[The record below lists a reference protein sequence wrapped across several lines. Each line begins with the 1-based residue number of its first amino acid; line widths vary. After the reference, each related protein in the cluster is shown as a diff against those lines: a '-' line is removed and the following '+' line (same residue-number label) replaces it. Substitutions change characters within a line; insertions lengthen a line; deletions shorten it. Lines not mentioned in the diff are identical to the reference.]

1 MQIFVKTLTG
11 KTITLEVESSDTIDN
26 VKSKIQD
33 KEGIPPDQQRLIF
46 AGKQLED
53 GRTLSDYNIQK
64 ESTLHLVL
72 RLRGGMQIFVKTL
85 TGKTIT
91 LEVESSDT
99 IDNVKSKIQDKE
111 GIPPD
116 QQRLIFAGKQLE
128 DGRTLSDYN
137 IQKES
142 TLHLVLRLRGG
153 MQIFVKTLTGKTITL
168 EVESSDTIDNVKSKI
183 QDKEGIPPD
192 QQRLIFAGKQ
202 LEDGRTLSD
211 YNIQKESTLHLVLR
225 LRGGM
230 QIFVKTLTGKTIT
243 LEVESS
249 DTIDNVKSKI
259 QDKEG
264 IPPDQQRLI
273 FAGKQ
278 LEDGRTLSDYNIQ
291 KESTLHLVL
300 RLRGGHVTDITPYEG
315 AENGG
320 LEMTSFYFHIK
331 FELYPTENPAAGG
344 DTFAVPNSRDIWLPS
359 NDSSIFDDL
368 PAHPPPHRSAA
379 RNTDLPDR
387 SRRISFGALATLD
400 RRAGLGANSKSGVID
415 CGTPRPPTELGGG
428 EIEGLPGRQL
438 LGRAN
443 SYPLPPSTAALQP
456 QTAIRDW
463 RFGRINI
470 ETLDPGLY
478 KNNNNNMAG
487 EGKAAATAV
496 AGPSAAPDLGPPF
509 SGSGTA
515 TKAEFVELEGKNT
528 EVGWGIVHF
537 YREGDET
544 AGLAST
550 HEVAEETEN
559 MQDCTTLCIPAV
571 PAYMTP
577 GDFLGFLGE
586 RWQND
591 ISHCRMVMTS
601 RMNRY
606 LVLLKFRDSK
616 QAKLW
621 RREYNGKIFN
631 SMGSQS
637 QACHVVFVKSI
648 TFERPSPSRGHEY
661 SLSSSSSAISN
672 SLKPFPPPTPS
683 LVELPT
689 CPVCL
694 ERMDE
699 TNGLMTVPCS
709 HVFHCTCLQ
718 RWKGAGC
725 PVCRFTNPSEERDP
739 SNPYSQPFGGSASN
753 LCSVCDCADDLW
765 ICLICGY
772 LGCGRYKGGHAKDH
786 WKDTAHCFALEL
798 ETQHVW
804 DYAGD
809 MWVHRLIRDKG
820 DGKVVELPG
829 RGNYTANGEG
839 ADEDM
844 VPRAKLETIGLEYTH
859 LLGSQLES
867 QRAYYEGMINKSA
880 NKASKTSAE
889 YEKAIAELSETRQQ
903 QVTLQEEYGVLKR
916 ETLPQL
922 ERDLERERNKAKKGE
937 NLARSLGQSLQEE
950 KRLNEGL
957 MKRIEHL
964 DTDVEAIRKQLEELR
979 AENAEL
985 KEMNRDLTMF
995 ISGQQKLKELE
1006 NEGQIEEGELEGGTM
1021 SVPEAR
1027 KKKANNKKKGKK

>member
-128 DGRTLSDYN
+128 DGRTLADYN

-300 RLRGGHVTDITPYEG
+300 RLRGGHERFNRRLIYQAMPSY
-315 AENGG
+315 
-320 LEMTSFYFHIK
+320 FYHLK
-331 FELYPTENPAAGG
+331 FELYPTPDPVAAASAAKAQ
-344 DTFAVPNSRDIWLPS
+344 DEIWLPS
-359 NDSSIFDDL
+359 PEAGVFDDF
-368 PAHPPPHRSAA
+368 PSHPR
-379 RNTDLPDR
+379 PDR
-387 SRRISFGALATLD
+387 RTTYKVSISIDPQHDSANHATPYTLT
-400 RRAGLGANSKSGVID
+400 GQNSPSWNLGIID
-415 CGTPRPPTELGGG
+415 CGAAARPSVKDSGRKIEIVTE
-428 EIEGLPGRQL
+428 RQWL
-438 LGRAN
+438 ERAN
-443 SYPLPPSTAALQP
+443 SFPPPNSSVAIHP
-456 QTAIRDW
+456 QNAVRDW
-463 RFGRINI
+463 RFGRVSL
-470 ETLDPGLY
+470 ETVDLRTGHA
-478 KNNNNNMAG
+478 MAG
-487 EGKAAATAV
+487 EATRS
-496 AGPSAAPDLGPPF
+496 GPSAAPSLGPTF
-509 SGSGTA
+509 GGAGTA
-515 TKAEFVELEGKNT
+515 TKAEFLPLETKNT
-528 EVGWGIVHF
+528 ELGWGVVHF
-537 YREGDET
+537 YREEDET
-544 AGLAST
+544 SGLIETA
-550 HEVAEETEN
+550 HQETEASGSKDT
-559 MQDCTTLCIPAV
+559 DCTTLCIPAV
-571 PAYMTP
+571 PAYMSP
-577 GDFLGFLGE
+577 GDLMGFVGE
-586 RWQND
+586 KWRGD

-606 LVLLKFRDSK
+606 LVLLKFRNNFRAK
-616 QAKLW
+616 QW
-621 RREYNGKIFN
+621 RREFDGKVFNTVEYNIRNTNTKEIKR
-631 SMGSQS
+631 GSFPLILVGW
-637 QACHVVFVKSI
+637 HVKQPQTVSSSD
-648 TFERPSPSRGHEY
+648 TESRGIANLPY
-661 SLSSSSSAISN
+661 
-672 SLKPFPPPTPS
+672 PS
-683 LVELPT
+683 GP
-689 CPVCL
+689 
-694 ERMDE
+694 
-699 TNGLMTVPCS
+699 
-709 HVFHCTCLQ
+709 H
-718 RWKGAGC
+718 
-725 PVCRFTNPSEERDP
+725 
-739 SNPYSQPFGGSASN
+739 SQPFGSGASN
-753 LCSVCDCADDLW
+753 LCSICDCTDDLW

-772 LGCGRYKGGHAKDH
+772 VGCGRYKGGHAKDH
-786 WKDTAHCFALEL
+786 WKETAHCFALEL

-820 DGKVVELPG
+820 DGKVVELPSRNRSVG
-829 RGNYTANGEG
+829 HLEE
-839 ADEDM
+839 EDV
-844 VPRAKLETIGLEYTH
+844 VPRAKLDSIGLEYTH
-859 LLGSQLES
+859 LVTSQLES
-867 QRAYYEGMINKSA
+867 QRAYYEELISKTVD
-880 NKASKTSAE
+880 KASKASAAAE
-889 YEKAIAELSETRQQ
+889 EAAAQASKAMEKLVVLDEKYTTLSQETIPELE
-903 QVTLQEEYGVLKR
+903 K
-916 ETLPQL
+916 QL
-922 ERDLERERNKAKKGE
+922 ARERNKASKSE
-937 NLARSLGQSLQEE
+937 TLARNLGKSLQEE

-964 DTDVEAIRKQLEELR
+964 NSDHEAIVKELEKLKG
-979 AENAEL
+979 ENADL
-985 KEMNRDLTMF
+985 QEMNRDLSMF
-995 ISGQQKLKELE
+995 ISGQEKLKELE
-1006 NEGQIEEGELEGGTM
+1006 NEGKIEEGELEGGSA
-1021 SVPEAR
+1021 SVPE
-1027 KKKANNKKKGKK
+1027 KKSRRRGKR